1 MYGVIIAVYEN
12 EPFALMMTI
21 ERLFASILGSAFSI
35 RSVELWDGEVPEAL
49 IQKVQQ
55 EEAKNPKPSKN
66 QKLNSAKTRRRSHTE
81 TGGHTNGEGSSRY
94 ANNVNGGG
102 ALHHSRN
109 KSEGTQTL
117 PRTAEGGTQTEEPC
131 PPRSEHVVD
140 SPRPIT
146 KPAEESSSSSRH
158 TGRPG
163 AQIRGESMASDT
175 SMSGAVQDIVVENT
189 APPPSSRRK
198 QRSGTGDS
206 VMSTGART
214 VYTTASE
221 TLERQDSGFETA
233 APPVQSPNRGP
244 DYVTE
249 DETLRRGLQAPP
261 ILPTET
267 SRSMKLRGGVSPDE
281 SPSMSFHGD
290 SNEDPDRTPKKA
302 PPQDR
307 RSSYQNVFGKKFG
320 RSSGKAPS
328 HDDNYGI
335 PPTGLDGRRPFF
347 SRRRSSAVD
356 PKPSSRAGSS
366 SNAPSRDDNFGIP
379 PTGLNG
385 RRPLFDRRRSS
396 AIDPKPTSSGAISS
410 SNAPAQDDDQR
421 VPSTSVNGKGPVF
434 ERRRSSAIDPKST
447 SSGVAVSSVAASG
460 SSERPSSSIR
470 TGTATS
476 QTREKFTKE
485 NNYGIP
491 PGGLDDRRP
500 LSFIRKFSSQAPDSE
515 DTAGGRSSTSR
526 RSSGVGERPLS
537 FIRRS
542 KGKDPEEPEQFTK
555 DNNFGIPHQGL

>member
-1 MYGVIIAVYEN
+1 
-12 EPFALMMTI
+12 MMTI

-55 EEAKNPKPSKN
+55 EEAKSAKPSKN
-66 QKLNSAKTRRRSHTE
+66 QKVNSAKTRRRANTE
-81 TGGHTNGEGSSRY
+81 TGGNTNGESSSRN

-102 ALHHSRN
+102 ASHHSRN

-131 PPRSEHVVD
+131 PPKSEPVVD
-140 SPRPIT
+140 SSRTIT
-146 KPAEESSSSSRH
+146 KPAEAPSSAEHS
-158 TGRPG
+158 GRPS
-163 AQIRGESMASDT
+163 AQRRSESMASDV
-175 SMSGAVQDIVVENT
+175 SMSGAVQDTVVQDT
-189 APPPSSRRK
+189 VPPPSSRRK

-206 VMSTGART
+206 VMSTGAHT

-233 APPVQSPNRGP
+233 APPVQSPHRVHDNV
-244 DYVTE
+244 DE
-249 DETLRRGLQAPP
+249 DDTLRRGLQAPP

-290 SNEDPDRTPKKA
+290 SHDIPDRTPNKA

-320 RSSGKAPS
+320 GQSSKAPS
-328 HDDNYGI
+328 HDDNHGI
-335 PPTGLDGRRPFF
+335 PPTGLNGRRPFF
-347 SRRRSSAVD
+347 RRRRSSAAD

-366 SNAPSRDDNFGIP
+366 SNAPSQDDNFGIP

-385 RRPLFDRRRSS
+385 RRPLFNRRRSS
-396 AIDPKPTSSGAISS
+396 AIDPKPTSSGAVSS
-410 SNAPAQDDDQR
+410 SNIPTQDDNHGI
-421 VPSTSVNGKGPVF
+421 PHTGLNGRGPTF
-434 ERRRSSAIDPKST
+434 ERRRSSVIDPKST
-447 SSGVAVSSVAASG
+447 YTAVASSSIAPSG

-491 PGGLDDRRP
+491 PGGLDDKRP
-500 LSFIRKFSSQAPDSE
+500 LSFIRKFSTQTPDSE
-515 DTAGGRSSTSR
+515 DLAGRPSSTSR
-526 RSSGVGERPLS
+526 RSSGAGERPLS

-542 KGKDPEEPEQFTK
+542 KGKAPEEPERFTK
-555 DNNFGIPHQGL
+555 ENNFGIPHQGL